1 MEANQVKEVM
11 EAYTSIYNQN
21 EEPQEVLS
29 EEMIDEDLAGT
40 VDSALKKT
48 GEVLR
53 KVPGVSAALTP
64 AGKGRKTAT
73 KTSGGYRPV
82 KEETDLFDYIL
93 EYLVAEGYADTNE
106 NALVIMANMSE
117 EWRQS
122 IVESDSIEAMKARA
136 AKRRQQRYGKNGG
149 GGRDDFRPY
158 TEDDYNN
165 SNPGYGSGAS
175 SQAKDA

>member
-1 MEANQVKEVM
+1 MEAKQVKEVM
-11 EAYTSIYNQN
+11 EAYTSIYTQY
-21 EEPQEVLS
+21 EQSQEIFS
-29 EEMIDEDLAGT
+29 EETIDEDLAGT

-64 AGKGRKTAT
+64 VGKGRKTPT
-73 KTSGGYRPV
+73 KTSGSYSPV

-117 EWRQS
+117 EWRRS
-122 IVESDSIEAMKARA
+122 IAEQTARI
-136 AKRRQQRYGKNGG
+136 
-149 GGRDDFRPY
+149 
-158 TEDDYNN
+158 DYVQDKFNREN
-165 SNPGYGSGAS
+165 
-175 SQAKDA
+175 QAKSGSAHTDIPGKQNTGQALQSAKKSARQMGKLEGV